1 MIIKYIHF
9 SEPETEKTY
18 DTEKVL
24 KNNPFI
30 TLSQEEFD
38 EMELERF
45 QKDKDVGYILRFHK
59 EEI

>member
-9 SEPETEKTY
+9 SDPETEKTY
-18 DTEKVL
+18 DTEKAL

-30 TLSQEEFD
+30 NKSQKEFD
-38 EMELERF
+38 EMELEKF
-45 QKDKDVGYILRFHK
+45 QKDKDAGYILRFQK